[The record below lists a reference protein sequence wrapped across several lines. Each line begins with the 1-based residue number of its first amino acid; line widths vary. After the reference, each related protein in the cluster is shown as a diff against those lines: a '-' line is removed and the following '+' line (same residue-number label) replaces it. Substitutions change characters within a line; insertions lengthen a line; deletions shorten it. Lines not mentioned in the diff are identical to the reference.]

1 MDLNAAMLAQDSAK
15 VNQLLHKKCN
25 YGHSNG
31 WIEKKNELIANMFN
45 GTLKYTNISQGTMT
59 AVIED
64 KTGLLRSN
72 IEVDVIRNGQ
82 PAHFRLHV
90 LQVWIWKN
98 KKGWQLLGRQATRL
112 PDEGQEGNK

>member
-1 MDLNAAMLAQDSAK
+1 MDLNAALLAQDSAK

-25 YGHSNG
+25 YGHSSG
-31 WIEKKNELIANMFN
+31 WVEKKNELIANMFN
-45 GTLKYTNISQGTMT
+45 GTLKYTNISQGPMT
-59 AVIED
+59 AVIEE

-82 PAHFRLHV
+82 AAHYRLHV

-112 PDEGQEGNK
+112 PDEGQ